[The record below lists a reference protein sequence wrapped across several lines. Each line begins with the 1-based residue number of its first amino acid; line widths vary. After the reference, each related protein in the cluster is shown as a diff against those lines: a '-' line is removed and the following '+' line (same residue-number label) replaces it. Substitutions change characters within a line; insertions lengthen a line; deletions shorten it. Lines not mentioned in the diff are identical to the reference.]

1 MEFVIWNLNFFMS
14 PKLQQKSASAAGGKN
29 VAPPPKP
36 TMPVVRALRGF
47 HDQLPAEQPYWDHLR
62 ATASALAAGYGFAW
76 VDTPVLEE
84 TSLFARAAGRQ
95 SDIVTKEMYT
105 FTDVDGET
113 VSLRPE
119 FTPGVV
125 RMYLEHGL
133 GSLPQPV
140 KVAYFGPAFRRER
153 PQHGRHRQF
162 YQFGVEVIGSPAP
175 VVDAQLVSLAF
186 RFCEQVGLP
195 PVSMQINSIG
205 CAACRA
211 VFRTELVNYYKPKR
225 RYLCEDCKK
234 RISRNP
240 LRMLDCK
247 HADCQPHIAGAPQIL
262 DWIDEACK
270 KHFMAVVEYLDGME
284 IPYVLNPYLV
294 RGLDYYTR
302 TVFEIW
308 PTADAVGATAALGG
322 GGRYDDLVALLGGP
336 STAAAGF
343 SIGLDRIIGWLK
355 EHAIVPPQPTIPKI
369 FVAQIGEAAKVKALQ
384 LHERLRQE
392 GFAVCE
398 NFSKNSLKAQ
408 LEFANRGHVR
418 YAIIIGQK
426 EVLDGTVLLR
436 DMDAGVQEII
446 GMDKISAELRHKL
459 ENGAAKAAVVAADAA
474 AAPTPPAKT
483 GSRPAKVRAEETDKD
498 SAPKEADT
506 ETLLEGL

>member
-1 MEFVIWNLNFFMS
+1 MS
-14 PKLQQKSASAAGGKN
+14 PKPQQKSTPSAGGKN
-29 VAPPPKP
+29 APVAPKP
-36 TMPVVRALRGF
+36 TTPVVRALRGF
-47 HDQLPAEQPYWDHLR
+47 RDQLPTEQQYWNHLR
-62 ATASALAAGYGFAW
+62 ATADALATGYGFSW

-84 TSLFARAAGRQ
+84 TGLFSRAAGRQ

-105 FTDVDGET
+105 FTDVDGDT
-113 VSLRPE
+113 VALRPE

-125 RMYLEHGL
+125 RMYLEHGM
-133 GSLPQPV
+133 GSIPQPV
-140 KVAYFGPAFRRER
+140 KMAYFGPLFRRER

-162 YQFGVEVIGSPAP
+162 YQFGVEVIGSAAP
-175 VVDAQLVSLAF
+175 VVDAQLVALAY
-186 RFCEQVGLP
+186 RFCEQAGLP
-195 PVSMQINSIG
+195 PVSIQINSLG
-205 CAACRA
+205 CAPCRA
-211 VFRTELVNYYKPKR
+211 AFRTELVNYYKPKP
-225 RYLCEDCKK
+225 RYLCGDCKK
-234 RISRNP
+234 RLVKNP

-247 HADCQPHIAGAPQIL
+247 HADCQPYIAGAPQIL
-262 DWIDEACK
+262 DWIDDACK

-336 STAAAGF
+336 VTAAAGF
-343 SIGLDRIIGWLK
+343 AIGLDRIVGMMK
-355 EHAIVPPQPTIPKI
+355 ENAIVPPQSAAPRI
-369 FVAQIGEAAKVKALQ
+369 FVAQIGEAAKIKALQ
-384 LHERLRQE
+384 LYERLRQE

-398 NFSKNSLKAQ
+398 NFSKDSLKSQ
-408 LEFANRGHVR
+408 LEFANRMHAH

-446 GMDKISAELRHKL
+446 GMDKISGDLRRKL
-459 ENGAAKAAVVAADAA
+459 ENGAAKAVAIADIT
-474 AAPTPPAKT
+474 PTPSNSPEKISSKPAK
-483 GSRPAKVRAEETDKD
+483 SRIEDSDKD
-498 SAPKEADT
+498 PEHTDLDN